1 MAKVKA
7 LGETYQVVSEKFVK
21 TLSHMFRSSY
31 QKHSWPEQALESYS
45 HWKLKR
51 NH

>member
-7 LGETYQVVSEKFVK
+7 LGETLVSETFVK
-21 TLSHMFRSSY
+21 ILSHMFRSSY
-31 QKHSWPEQALESYS
+31 QKHSWLEQTLESYS
-45 HWKLKR
+45 HWKLKQ